1 MFLYFLLSC
10 IILLVGIPVE
20 AYEENYE
27 CFDPPTLNG
36 DKNSFLH
43 FDILDEENV
52 QVSWR
57 ELWKETDWSLCFD
70 EVQIV
75 ANLDREDEM
84 AVLIMDPYIQ
94 KSLNVSVVP
103 CIENTYVLKAIHEPT
118 GEAVISLGK
127 ARPIVTIRSLSLLPT
142 PSNGIQRSFQTDSDK
157 IIYFINPK
165 DIFVRGDCVTRRSF
179 TLYTRLHGEGDWTP
193 SVVEHSENEAEIYL
207 YLELASLKNID
218 KCRYYDVKLNVNEQ
232 GHEVEMD
239 LDSIYPFGIK
249 ETKSLNDSIGAPDPP
264 SVIEQIDSDTTSV
277 KIAWDE
283 SNIAC
288 STAFIL
294 SFIDFVREDE
304 KIPHGDG
311 GTYLITDLE
320 PCSKYEISIKTEFE
334 STTSEKGTSFFLTTR
349 PIISNIFELQ
359 YINISISKASEVQFS
374 WDSSEYPC
382 LKADDYNVHVSNVY
396 SDDEDREYFS
406 IQDGKLLSS
415 GQISFLAKG
424 LKNCTDYTLAIA
436 SPELGDVVP
445 VEKKFRTGGTKN
457 KVLGIQVTNSTAT
470 TITLIWNED
479 PCAKGYQVS
488 HSRIVMKHQEQ
499 KSGFDDE
506 EEYFGEGS
514 GIESSGFEADTYH
527 DSDALSGS
535 GWYNG
540 EYQSTPGFDFKVG
553 RMVFENTIT
562 IRTLEPCNKY
572 FINVKGYYAESKLGN
587 KDSDY
592 GPSSIIEHEVL
603 CPSSMKDYV
612 STTIKNVEELLAGN
626 FLDQKTNPPPHDT
639 SSDFFLEDEENVS
652 STIMPLI
659 SSNGLLEES
668 TTNPEIASTTD
679 IEIASTTLSYD
690 MSTPFVET
698 STSYLDTTTTGED
711 TTSTTNEDITS
722 QSMDSTT
729 EIYDISTT
737 ESNTMN
743 YFTDST
749 HGFMSTTQ
757 SLSTTMDDLMSTTQS
772 LSTITD
778 ELMSTTQFLY
788 TTTDELMS
796 TTQSLSTTT
805 DELMPTTQ
813 SSTTTDELMSTT
825 QSLSTTT
832 DELMSTANDFMSTT
846 ESSTVTTDF
855 FTSTTDTPST
865 THMPTMSTD
874 FTSTTIDASTTTT
887 LDYQTTTTYVPTTIL
902 PLIPIQ
908 NVIYNISESNDKDF
922 PLTLSIHWAQAK
934 TVTSDLRLNKQM
946 ISSHDTTHNSETDYN
961 TIHTNTE
968 VDHCKEYSLDIVD
981 NETGEI
987 YWEDKA
993 ITPFNQNRPL
1003 DFKKFSMNE
1012 SNGQVEWE
1020 NKEYFI
1026 NCLTGFAIIFN
1037 DKSRTEVPLNVT
1049 SISLIEKQ
1057 PELSLCDHVDLKFIP
1072 MNHEQ
1077 TYDNAEYSAKF
1088 QYIPKVKTE
1097 IYSITNHNMFIKFG
1111 NDIGCEPVKLSW
1123 TNLKSQDVLSSEVS
1137 MPQFEIKDLDSC
1149 TEYKILITS
1158 EKNSNVLF
1166 DQTIK
1171 SLVGE
1176 HAPMED
1182 HEVNVLINNESIVI
1196 SWMDQ
1201 CQLEYVFETCLTPLD
1216 CSLMSNYKALTT
1228 NTTEL
1233 TLNKLEPCR
1242 TYMYNIKTEGLLLY
1256 NGSFSTEPT
1265 SDIQVD
1271 SSFFDFQLSKDEIS
1285 IKWTGIWPCIK
1296 EYRVQLL
1303 EDGDPNEKPI
1313 FSKDILSSSNMS
1325 FYLEIS
1331 KDLTLINCNSYTFQI
1346 STILFDPS
1354 SLVLFSKS
1362 FKYSNGFFPPIQG
1375 LDYSR
1380 LGPDFLFEWKK
1391 PEYCGLKYYIAE
1403 ILDQDLN
1410 VIYKSLN
1417 ATESLHLNTS
1427 NMMPCSE
1434 FQLKLSYIGDGES
1447 DTESES
1453 SSLKFHTLHSENIP
1467 INVKEDF
1474 NQIEFSIG
1482 PINGSGHCVDYYVLT
1497 LCRFDSGSC
1506 QEKTI
1511 RAESVIQ
1518 SPSKIVIDGLS
1529 SKTSYLYQ
1537 VTGFNQEGMKVF
1549 YDSDHQIDTK
1559 SFIKTANL
1567 RLLLAKEN
1575 KIILELKSSLFKD
1588 HMDPE
1593 YSFIANCIEEESDES
1608 FRQSI
1613 KSKPKLVFYDLPMAS
1628 KFTCGGEVIYQNEV
1642 YSFHPPLEISTL
1654 EGIPSEPLNI
1664 ASQNVTPTGASI
1676 KWSPPSITNGKIGE
1690 YLLTIRII
1698 CDSTELFG
1706 HCLNECFNLIE
1717 DKEYSSNTNS
1727 IVLKDL
1733 LPHREYSVKISART
1747 TTRNEF
1753 SIWSKVYVFRTA
1765 PGNPFVPEIVSV
1777 KGVSSSKIIVDFDY
1791 PCLTSGITRFDVFVT
1806 KSITLKK
1813 KYHRTLKKR
1822 IEVGRKRFIV
1832 EGLEGGHNYDVQIS
1846 ARVENCYSKQCL
1858 KKE

>member
-1 MFLYFLLSC
+1 
-10 IILLVGIPVE
+10 
-20 AYEENYE
+20 
-27 CFDPPTLNG
+27 
-36 DKNSFLH
+36 
-43 FDILDEENV
+43 
-52 QVSWR
+52 
-57 ELWKETDWSLCFD
+57 
-70 EVQIV
+70 
-75 ANLDREDEM
+75 
-84 AVLIMDPYIQ
+84 
-94 KSLNVSVVP
+94 
-103 CIENTYVLKAIHEPT
+103 
-118 GEAVISLGK
+118 
-127 ARPIVTIRSLSLLPT
+127 
-142 PSNGIQRSFQTDSDK
+142 
-157 IIYFINPK
+157 
-165 DIFVRGDCVTRRSF
+165 
-179 TLYTRLHGEGDWTP
+179 
-193 SVVEHSENEAEIYL
+193 
-207 YLELASLKNID
+207 
-218 KCRYYDVKLNVNEQ
+218 
-232 GHEVEMD
+232 
-239 LDSIYPFGIK
+239 
-249 ETKSLNDSIGAPDPP
+249 
-264 SVIEQIDSDTTSV
+264 
-277 KIAWDE
+277 
-283 SNIAC
+283 
-288 STAFIL
+288 
-294 SFIDFVREDE
+294 
-304 KIPHGDG
+304 
-311 GTYLITDLE
+311 
-320 PCSKYEISIKTEFE
+320 
-334 STTSEKGTSFFLTTR
+334 
-349 PIISNIFELQ
+349 
-359 YINISISKASEVQFS
+359 
-374 WDSSEYPC
+374 
-382 LKADDYNVHVSNVY
+382 
-396 SDDEDREYFS
+396 
-406 IQDGKLLSS
+406 
-415 GQISFLAKG
+415 
-424 LKNCTDYTLAIA
+424 
-436 SPELGDVVP
+436 
-445 VEKKFRTGGTKN
+445 
-457 KVLGIQVTNSTAT
+457 
-470 TITLIWNED
+470 
-479 PCAKGYQVS
+479 
-488 HSRIVMKHQEQ
+488 
-499 KSGFDDE
+499 
-506 EEYFGEGS
+506 
-514 GIESSGFEADTYH
+514 
-527 DSDALSGS
+527 
-535 GWYNG
+535 
-540 EYQSTPGFDFKVG
+540 
-553 RMVFENTIT
+553 
-562 IRTLEPCNKY
+562 
-572 FINVKGYYAESKLGN
+572 
-587 KDSDY
+587 
-592 GPSSIIEHEVL
+592 
-603 CPSSMKDYV
+603 
-612 STTIKNVEELLAGN
+612 
-626 FLDQKTNPPPHDT
+626 
-639 SSDFFLEDEENVS
+639 
-652 STIMPLI
+652 
-659 SSNGLLEES
+659 
-668 TTNPEIASTTD
+668 
-679 IEIASTTLSYD
+679 
-690 MSTPFVET
+690 
-698 STSYLDTTTTGED
+698 
-711 TTSTTNEDITS
+711 
-722 QSMDSTT
+722 
-729 EIYDISTT
+729 
-737 ESNTMN
+737 
-743 YFTDST
+743 
-749 HGFMSTTQ
+749 
-757 SLSTTMDDLMSTTQS
+757 
-772 LSTITD
+772 
-778 ELMSTTQFLY
+778 
-788 TTTDELMS
+788 
-796 TTQSLSTTT
+796 
-805 DELMPTTQ
+805 
-813 SSTTTDELMSTT
+813 
-825 QSLSTTT
+825 
-832 DELMSTANDFMSTT
+832 
-846 ESSTVTTDF
+846 
-855 FTSTTDTPST
+855 
-865 THMPTMSTD
+865 MSTD

-981 NETGEI
+981 NETG
-987 YWEDKA
+987 
-993 ITPFNQNRPL
+993 
-1003 DFKKFSMNE
+1003 
-1012 SNGQVEWE
+1012 
-1020 NKEYFI
+1020 
-1026 NCLTGFAIIFN
+1026 FAIIFN

-1057 PELSLCDHVDLKFIP
+1057 PELSLCDHVDLKIIP

-1182 HEVNVLINNESIVI
+1182 HEVNVLINKESH
-1196 SWMDQ
+1196 
-1201 CQLEYVFETCLTPLD
+1201 CHFLD
-1216 CSLMSNYKALTT
+1216 GPMSTRVCVRNMSYS
-1228 NTTEL
+1228 
-1233 TLNKLEPCR
+1233 
-1242 TYMYNIKTEGLLLY
+1242 IGLLIDD
-1256 NGSFSTEPT
+1256 TEPT

-1303 EDGDPNEKPI
+1303 EDGDTNEKPI

-1417 ATESLHLNTS
+1417 ATESLHLNTA

-1453 SSLKFHTLHSENIP
+1453 SSLKFHTLHSEKIP

-1593 YSFIANCIEEESDES
+1593 YSFIANCIEEKSDES

-1642 YSFHPPLEISTL
+1642 YSFLPLLEISTL

-1664 ASQNVTPTGASI
+1664 ASQNG
-1676 KWSPPSITNGKIGE
+1676 
-1690 YLLTIRII
+1690 
-1698 CDSTELFG
+1698 
-1706 HCLNECFNLIE
+1706 
-1717 DKEYSSNTNS
+1717 
-1727 IVLKDL
+1727 
-1733 LPHREYSVKISART
+1733 YSVKISART

-1777 KGVSSSKIIVDFDY
+1777 QGVSSSKIIVDFDY

-1858 KKE
+1858 KKSKKEEVFLECAYRCDDGTCINKKWDVRCDFIQDCIDGSDERNCFMQSSKTFPMHQWLLLGIMEKIKSGKCIELSRTCDRKLDCPDGSDEHDCPYWKKSCWSDEFRCLDATCINSRFVCDGIWDCSGGEDERSCDKSSCSSSSEFTCKPRNLHFPHKESICIPLHKYCDGEKDCVDGSDESFDYEFVMETINCKDGSDEHDCRRYDNSSFIPSTTASTTTTTTISSISSSLSNIRPLYDDYEFYDDLESANQIKETQDKVSGLNLRIYPEYQSMSIGSDVVIQCRDESDHRFEVFWTRPQKLPMPKNYQDNGKGRLEIYKLRREEAGVYECKSVNSLVPKGTLGVARAYVHMEYHP